1 MEKIETGKCGD
12 VIDAIKDNDF
22 IKTVSANIVECI
34 LKYAGEEVY
43 HDGGCFFTKNGSGY
57 EEVAMDDL
65 VDRAC
70 ESCYE
75 KLNELKEDITLNI
88 DEYDARLI
96 THKMYDYL
104 SVKDEYKTLDGAF
117 RNTKYA
123 AMYEK
128 VADDMIAGINAVRQ
142 GNVR

>member
-22 IKTVSANIVECI
+22 IKTISSNIVECI
-34 LKYAGEEVY
+34 LKYAGQDVY
-43 HDGGCFFTKNGSGY
+43 YDNGCLFTKGESGY
-57 EEVAMDDL
+57 ETITMDDL
-65 VDRAC
+65 VDRSC

-75 KLNELKEDITLNI
+75 KMNEIKEDIILNI

-96 THKMYDYL
+96 TQRMYDYL
-104 SVKDEYKTLDGAF
+104 SVKDEYKMLDQAF

-128 VADDMIAGINAVRQ
+128 VAEDMIAGINSIRQ
-142 GNVR
+142 SSSR